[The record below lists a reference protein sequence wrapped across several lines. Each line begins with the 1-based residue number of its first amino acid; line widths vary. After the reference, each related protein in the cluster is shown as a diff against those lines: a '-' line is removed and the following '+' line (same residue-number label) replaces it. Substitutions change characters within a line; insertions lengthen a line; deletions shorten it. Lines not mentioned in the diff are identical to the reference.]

1 MKEWGGNAHGDQ
13 AVRCLT
19 AAYFVEIRV
28 QLTDLRQ
35 SEVEMMRYLGLIL
48 WLLLATSV
56 WAVDYPPVKVE
67 RINERVYAMLVVNRV
82 REQFPPNVRAPCW

>member
-48 WLLLATSV
+48 L
-56 WAVDYPPVKVE
+56 
-67 RINERVYAMLVVNRV
+67 VNRV
-82 REQFPPNVRAPCW
+82 RER

>member
-1 MKEWGGNAHGDQ
+1 MACPGDCEGIQRAMKEWGGNAHGDQ

-48 WLLLATSV
+48 WLLL
-56 WAVDYPPVKVE
+56 
-67 RINERVYAMLVVNRV
+67 VVNRV
-82 REQFPPNVRAPCW
+82 REQFPPNVRDPCC

>member
-1 MKEWGGNAHGDQ
+1 
-13 AVRCLT
+13 
-19 AAYFVEIRV
+19 
-28 QLTDLRQ
+28 
-35 SEVEMMRYLGLIL
+35 MMRYLGLIL

-82 REQFPPNVRAPCW
+82 REQFPPNVRDPCC